1 MGQRTH
7 LHTQL
12 LAMLDQPHAGARLAE
27 RLQGESHVV
36 SLLHARLGAQQ
47 EGLGSSAGLA
57 GGTSRQLLA
66 QQKFAATG
74 VNSQVV
80 AGLGGCSKADQLRLL
95 VQTAIAEGNGG
106 LGEQLAG
113 MWRGAAGRSAILA
126 ASERRNQLEGG
137 IQGRA
142 GPAATAAAHRQ
153 TAVAVAQQRERRCR
167 QLGLGRIAG
176 ACHTQRYEAR
186 SVGHRD
192 DLLNAGGICYQVACI
207 VGQACEGS
215 QPKTC
220 K

>member
-153 TAVAVAQQRERRCR
+153 TAVAVAQQRGTA
-167 QLGLGRIAG
+167 LPAAG
-176 ACHTQRYEAR
+176 AR
-186 SVGHRD
+186 SNCWRLPHPEIRSPQCRAPRRPSQCWR
-192 DLLNAGGICYQVACI
+192 DLLPGRVYR
-207 VGQACEGS
+207 GS
-215 QPKTC
+215 SL
-220 K
+220 